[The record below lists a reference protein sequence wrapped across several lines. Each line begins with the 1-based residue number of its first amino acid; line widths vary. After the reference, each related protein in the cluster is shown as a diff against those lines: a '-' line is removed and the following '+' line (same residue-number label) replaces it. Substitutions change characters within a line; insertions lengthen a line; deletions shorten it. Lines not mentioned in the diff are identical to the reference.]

1 MEEVVEAE
9 AAVVEDG
16 LEVGQAAAGAEAA
29 AAAAVEDGLEADPAV
44 AVRAA
49 VVTLLAVIPSSSGAA
64 VLVEPTLG
72 PSSQ

>member
-16 LEVGQAAAGAEAA
+16 LEVGQAVAGAV
-29 AAAAVEDGLEADPAV
+29 AAAVEDGLEADPAV

-49 VVTLLAVIPSSSGAA
+49 VVTLLAVIPSCSGVA

-72 PSSQ
+72 PSSR

>member
-1 MEEVVEAE
+1 MEAE

-16 LEVGQAAAGAEAA
+16 LEVGQAVAEAA